1 MNNVLHYVELIG
13 KIVATGISLYAIIWS
28 LLTVVNKFKQ
38 NMEIAIEN
46 RDWEAMI
53 TVINEFVTAVEEKYL
68 DQEGAGALKKAEVI
82 KLLEEAGYEITNIID
97 ALIESSVYKQF
108 NYDKDK
114 KELTPEEKQPIIK

>member
-1 MNNVLHYVELIG
+1 MDNVLHYVELIG
-13 KIVATGISLYAIIWS
+13 KIIATGISLYAIIWS

-82 KLLEEAGYEITNIID
+82 KLLQEAGYDVTNIVD

-108 NYDKDK
+108 NHDKDK
-114 KELTPEEKQPIIK
+114 KELTSEEKQPIIK

>member
-1 MNNVLHYVELIG
+1 MDNVLHYVELIG
-13 KIVATGISLYAIIWS
+13 KIIATGISLYAIIWS

-82 KLLEEAGYEITNIID
+82 KLLQEAGYDVTNIID

-114 KELTPEEKQPIIK
+114 KELTSEEKQPIIK